1 MSKIERST
9 NVRAAITDA
18 DREWTEFMFRTFM
31 GHYQSSVADLE
42 WSLADDVE
50 EEGVVSLTPLDD
62 GTRVTVTITYE
73 GDRAAEVAVGA
84 QLERDL
90 AEFKRF
96 AETRG

>member
-1 MSKIERST
+1 
-9 NVRAAITDA
+9 
-18 DREWTEFMFRTFM
+18 M
-31 GHYQSSVADLE
+31 GHYESSVKDLE

-50 EEGVVSLTPLDD
+50 EEGVVRLTPLDD

-73 GDRAAEVAVGA
+73 GDKAAEVAVGA